1 MNCLTTMTQILQN
14 IHMQKRSMK
23 LIVSRLSLMAFVLGI
38 ALSFGSFS
46 FAVEVDPLTVANEIQ
61 KAYEKTATF
70 RASFNQSS
78 SLSGMRHRE
87 RKGSGTVVIKK
98 PGFMRWDY
106 ITPSQQVLINDGEKF
121 SLYFAAENQL
131 IITSAREYLKEDLT
145 YAFFTG
151 NGNVHR
157 DFEVKSA
164 PGIMQKKNLHC
175 LKLLPKKQHAQVE
188 SLYVWVDKNTFFIV
202 QLQMHDHLGT
212 VTDLILQ
219 DVEVNLAVSDDIFTF
234 TPPENTEIIIQ

>member
-1 MNCLTTMTQILQN
+1 
-14 IHMQKRSMK
+14 MK
-23 LIVSRLSLMAFVLGI
+23 LKSAFPLFGITVVSFTFLFASICI
-38 ALSFGSFS
+38 AGEIEPS
-46 FAVEVDPLTVANEIQ
+46 VVASELQ
-61 KAYEKTATF
+61 KAYERTSTF
-70 RASFNQSS
+70 KASFSQSS

-106 ITPSQQVLINDGEKF
+106 VTPSKQVLVNDGEKF

-151 NGNVHR
+151 SGNVLR
-157 DFEVKSA
+157 DFEVKAA

-175 LKLLPKKQHAQVE
+175 IQLLPIKQHVQVE
-188 SLYVWVDKNTFFIV
+188 SLYVWVDKDTFFIS

-212 VTDLILQ
+212 VTDLLLSDI
-219 DVEVNLAVSDDIFTF
+219 EVNAEVSNDFFTF
-234 TPPENTEIIIQ
+234 EPPENTEIVIQ

>member
-1 MNCLTTMTQILQN
+1 MPYLLHTMHLQI
-14 IHMQKRSMK
+14 RSMK
-23 LIVSRLSLMAFVLGI
+23 SLASRLSFQ
-38 ALSFGSFS
+38 ALVISITFLSASFCY
-46 FAVEVDPLTVANEIQ
+46 AVEFDPLTVASEIQ
-61 KAYEKTATF
+61 KAYEKTSTF
-70 RASFNQSS
+70 RASFTQSS

-151 NGNVHR
+151 NGNIHR

-188 SLYVWVDKNTFFIV
+188 SLYVWVDKSTFFIV

-219 DVEVNLAVSDDIFTF
+219 DIEVNPAVSDDLFTF
-234 TPPENTEIIIQ
+234 SPPEDTEIIIQ

>member
-1 MNCLTTMTQILQN
+1 
-14 IHMQKRSMK
+14 MK
-23 LIVSRLSLMAFVLGI
+23 FRNGLSFPGI
-38 ALSFGSFS
+38 AVVCVTLFS
-46 FAVEVDPLTVANEIQ
+46 SSICIAGEIAPSVVAIELQ
-61 KAYEKTATF
+61 KAYERATTF
-70 RASFNQSS
+70 KASFDQSS

-106 ITPSQQVLINDGEKF
+106 VTPSPQVLVNDGEKF

-151 NGNVHR
+151 SGNVLR
-157 DFEVKSA
+157 DFEVKTA

-175 LKLLPKKQHAQVE
+175 IQLLPKKQHAQVE
-188 SLYVWVDKNTFFIV
+188 SLYVWVDKDTFFIT

-212 VTDLILQ
+212 VTDLILS
-219 DVEVNLAVSDDIFTF
+219 DVVVNADVSDDIFTF
-234 TPPENTEIIIQ
+234 EPPADTEIIIQ